1 MTRGEFSTHQKKT
14 YAPGRLLLY
23 RALVIASF
31 ALLLVRAYQIQ
42 IVEHDYYTYLA
53 DDNRFSEVAISA
65 PRGIITDRYGV
76 PLAVN
81 VPSFNVIITPAF
93 LPDDE
98 DEMMAVL
105 ERLSGLI
112 RIPVAGEPTTLDER
126 GIPQR
131 SLLTMVQEGEGI
143 APYRAV
149 VIRRD
154 IDRETAMIILE
165 ERPSMPGVDIE
176 ITSVREYPTGALTA
190 HVVGYMGPIPEES
203 VEEYEA
209 LGYNPASDRIGYD
222 GVEFSLED
230 ILAGRPGRQIV
241 EQDVAGLTV
250 RTIGETVTAQ
260 PGYNVRLT
268 IDVALQEAARDA
280 LVRRI
285 DYLNTTAGR
294 VVTERGVVIAMNPRT
309 GEVLA
314 MVSWPSYDNSRF
326 ARAIDYPYYLQV
338 WQDPL
343 RPLFNQAVS
352 SLYPPGSIFKIITA
366 TGALQDG
373 IITPEQRINCPGQ
386 IELENRYYPND
397 PQQTQT
403 FVCWLERGHGDL
415 NIVEAIAQSCDIFFY
430 KVGGGYEDEV
440 PGIGLGI
447 ERLGHWMGEFGLGD
461 FTGIELAGEINGVI
475 PSPAWK
481 RRTWGENWSTG
492 DTYNAAFG
500 QGYVLATPLQMLN
513 ALNAIANDGVRTR
526 PTLVREII
534 DAEGHVVRGFEPDVI
549 GHLPVD
555 QEYLDLV
562 QEGMRLA
569 VVEGTATG
577 ANLAYVPVAGKTG
590 TAEYCDDE
598 AAALDLCI
606 PGNWPTH
613 AWFMAYAPYENPEIS
628 VVAFVY
634 NGGEGAFNALPIAAE
649 VIDAYF
655 RLKTERALTEPAEA
669 TSTPQP

>member
-1 MTRGEFSTHQKKT
+1 MIWGSRQEKPYK
-14 YAPGRLLLY
+14 PVRLLIY
-23 RALVIASF
+23 RILVLASF
-31 ALLLVRAYQIQ
+31 ALLLVRTYQIQ

-53 DDNRFSEVAISA
+53 DDNRFDEVAIAA
-65 PRGIITDRYGV
+65 PRGVISDRYGM

-81 VPSFNVIITPAF
+81 VPSFNVIVTPAF

-98 DEMMAVL
+98 DEAMAVL

-112 RIPVAGEPTTLDER
+112 HVPVVGEPTTVDER

-131 SLLTMVQEGEGI
+131 SLLTLVSEGEGI

-149 VIRRD
+149 IIRRD
-154 IDRETAMIILE
+154 IDRETAMVILE
-165 ERPSMPGVDIE
+165 ERPSMPGVDIQV
-176 ITSVREYPTGALTA
+176 TSVREYPTGALTA
-190 HVVGYMGPIPEES
+190 HIIGYMGPIPEER
-203 VEEYEA
+203 VEDYEA
-209 LGYNPASDRIGYD
+209 RGYNPAFDRIGYD
-222 GVEFSLED
+222 GIEFSLED
-230 ILAGRPGRQIV
+230 VLAGQPGRQIV

-250 RTIGETVTAQ
+250 RTVGETVAAE

-268 IDVALQEAARDA
+268 IDVELQEAARDA
-280 LVRRI
+280 LVNRI
-285 DYLNTTAGR
+285 DYINTSAGR
-294 VVTERGVVIAMNPRT
+294 IVTERGVVIAMNPRT

-314 MVSWPSYDNSRF
+314 MVSWPTYDNSRF

-352 SLYPPGSIFKIITA
+352 SLYPPGSIFKLITA

-373 IITPEQRINCPGQ
+373 IITAEQRINCPGR

-397 PQQTQT
+397 PGQAQT
-403 FVCWLERGHGDL
+403 FVCWLESGHGEL
-415 NIVEAIAQSCDIFFY
+415 RIVEAIAQSCDVFFY

-447 ERLGHWMGEFGLGD
+447 ERLGHWMAEYGLGD
-461 FTGIELAGEINGVI
+461 FTGIELAGEIDGVI

-513 ALNAIANDGVRTR
+513 VLNTIANDGVRTR

-549 GHLPVD
+549 GRVPVD
-555 QEYLDLV
+555 QEYLDLI
-562 QEGMRLA
+562 QEGMRRA
-569 VVEGTATG
+569 VLEGTATG
-577 ANLAYVPVAGKTG
+577 ANLPYVPVAGKTG

-613 AWFMAYAPYENPEIS
+613 GWFMAYAPYENPEIA

-634 NGGEGAFNALPIAAE
+634 NGGEGAFVALPIVRE

-655 RLKTERALTEPAEA
+655 RLKTERALTEQIEVTP
-669 TSTPQP
+669 TPQP